1 LPGSAPGFPE
11 GGEFMRAIV
20 DPELC
25 TGCELCVSTCPDIF
39 EMDGDIAKTKVD
51 IITDA
56 AVDCA
61 RQAAE
66 DCPAT
71 AIKIEE

>member
-1 LPGSAPGFPE
+1 
-11 GGEFMRAIV
+11 MKVII

-25 TGCELCVSTCPDIF
+25 TGCELCVSSCPDIF
-39 EMDGDIAKTKVD
+39 EMAGDLARVKVEVVP
-51 IITDA
+51 DA

-61 RQAAE
+61 RQAVE
-66 DCPAT
+66 DCPAV

>member
-1 LPGSAPGFPE
+1 MPGIAFGFLE

-25 TGCELCVSTCPDIF
+25 TGCELCVGTCPDIF
-39 EMDGDIAKTKVD
+39 EMVGDIAKTKVD
-51 IITDA
+51 LIPDA
-56 AVDCA
+56 AVDCT
-61 RQAAE
+61 RQATE
-66 DCPAT
+66 DCPST